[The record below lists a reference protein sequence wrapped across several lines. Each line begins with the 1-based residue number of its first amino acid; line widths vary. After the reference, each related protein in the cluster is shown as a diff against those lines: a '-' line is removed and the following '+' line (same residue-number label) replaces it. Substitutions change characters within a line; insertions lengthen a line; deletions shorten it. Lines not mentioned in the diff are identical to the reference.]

1 MLFGSVG
8 GGASCD
14 LADIMGA
21 DVLSCGVHLVL
32 KHSVVLFHSPR
43 QVLTLGTTDR

>member
-1 MLFGSVG
+1 MLFESGE

-21 DVLSCGVHLVL
+21 DVLSCGDHLVL
-32 KHSVVLFHSPR
+32 EHSVLLFHSPR
-43 QVLTLGTTDR
+43 QLLTLGTTDR